1 MQAIRLNPEEI
12 IQTYT
17 LNAPVYDLWAALTER
32 HARDYAINL
41 AAIQNG
47 EHILEVAVGT
57 GLTLDEIAK
66 RNPDGQTAGIDLTPT
81 MLKRAQARM
90 TQHHRQG
97 VSLQVG
103 NAEQLDF
110 PDQHFDLLV
119 NNYLFDLLPEER
131 FIPVLRE
138 FRRVLKPTGRLVL
151 TNMALGQKRSHR
163 LYEWIYR
170 LNPRFMG
177 GCRGIDLSAALN
189 SAGFRIEHQHYL
201 TQLGFPSELFLATP
215 LVSA

>member
-1 MQAIRLNPEEI
+1 MQAIRLKSDEI

-32 HARDYAINL
+32 RARQHAIHF

-47 EHILEVAVGT
+47 EQILEVAVGT
-57 GLTLDEIAK
+57 GLTLDEIAR
-66 RNPDGQTAGIDLTPT
+66 RNPDGQTAGIDLTPS

-90 TQHHRQG
+90 ERNQRQN

-103 NAEQLDF
+103 NAEHLNF
-110 PDQHFDLLV
+110 PDHHFDLVV
-119 NNYLFDLLPEER
+119 NNYLFDLLPEDR
-131 FIPVLRE
+131 FVPVLRE
-138 FRRVLKPTGRLVL
+138 FKRVLKPRGRLVL

-163 LYEWIYR
+163 FYEWVYR

-177 GCRGIDLSAALN
+177 GCRGITLTAALGQ
-189 SAGFRIEHQHYL
+189 AGFQIDRQHYL
-201 TQLGFPSELFLATP
+201 TQMGFPSELFLATP
-215 LVSA
+215 IHEK